1 MATFAELGL
10 SEALCQSLA
19 KLGFEEP
26 TPIQQEAIP
35 ALLTGADVLG
45 QAATGTGKTAAF
57 ALPLLERWVLGTEPT
72 DPEVLVITPTRELC
86 LQVSEAFHS
95 FGRDADV
102 LVTPIYGGQEY
113 GRQIRA
119 LKRGTHV
126 VVATP
131 GRALDHISRG
141 TLKLDNVKAVV
152 LDEADEMLD
161 LGFADDLD
169 AIFEEL
175 PDNVQTALFSATLP
189 PRIARIA
196 EEHLKNPIRIA
207 IAKEA
212 TPEGEAPRVP
222 QIAYVVGKN
231 YRIAALGRILDL
243 EAPELAIIFART
255 RNEVDDLTE
264 ALRARG
270 YGVEALHGGLDQP
283 TRDRVMRRARSG
295 QVDAIVATDVA
306 ARGID
311 LENLTHVIN
320 FGIPASY
327 ETYVHR
333 IGRTGRAGR
342 TGTAITILEPREHRH
357 LRMLERV
364 TKSKIEL
371 RSVPSATDV
380 RAKRLEIMR
389 GALEE
394 ILSGDEKASLERFR
408 VVIESLCEEHDP
420 FDVAAA
426 AMRLAEE
433 AEGVLDDEADIPAFN
448 ENRRGDRGDRTDG
461 ERSPR
466 SDRPRR
472 ERRDTPEPGMT
483 RIFIGTGRSMGIRPG
498 DIVGAIANEAGISS
512 RAIGA
517 IDISDRFTLAEVD
530 SSAADEVVAALQGAR
545 FKGRTVLVKLDG
557 GRPVR
562 PPREFDGDRRE
573 FDRGTRAERFDR
585 QDRPERSARF
595 DRGGRFEQFDRRRGP
610 RR

>member
-1 MATFAELGL
+1 MTTFSDLGL
-10 SEALCQSLA
+10 SPVVVDALT

-35 ALLTGADVLG
+35 ALLTGRDVLG

-57 ALPLLERWVLGTEPT
+57 SLPLLEHWLLGEEAAEPLVLI
-72 DPEVLVITPTRELC
+72 VTPTRELC

-95 FGRDADV
+95 FGRDAGIV
-102 LVTPIYGGQEY
+102 VTPIYGGQEY

-141 TLKLDNVKAVV
+141 TLSLASIKAVV

-161 LGFADDLD
+161 LGFADELD
-169 AIFEEL
+169 AIFDAL
-175 PDNVQTALFSATLP
+175 PGKVQTALFSATLP

-196 EEHLKNPIRIA
+196 EDRLSDPIRIA
-207 IAKEA
+207 IAKA
-212 TPEGEAPRVP
+212 PAADGETPRVP

-231 YRIAALGRILDL
+231 YRIPALGRILDL

-270 YGVEALHGGLDQP
+270 FSVEALHGGLDQP

-327 ETYVHR
+327 ETYIHR

-342 TGTAITILEPREHRH
+342 SGTAITILEPREHRH

-364 TKSKIEL
+364 TKAKIEI

-380 RAKRLEIMR
+380 RAKRLELLR
-389 GALEE
+389 GSIEE
-394 ILSGDEKASLERFR
+394 ILAAENTEALERFR
-408 VVIESLCEEHDP
+408 VVVESLCEEHDP
-420 FDVAAA
+420 FEVAAA
-426 AMRLAEE
+426 ALKLAQENE
-433 AEGVLDDEADIPAFN
+433 SADDDDTDIPTFT
-448 ENRRGDRGDRTDG
+448 DRQRTRQEKRG
-461 ERSPR
+461 ERTR
-466 SDRPRR
+466 SDRTG
-472 ERRDTPEPGMT
+472 DPEPGMT
-483 RIFIGTGRSMGIRPG
+483 RIFIGAGRFAGIRPG

-512 RAIGA
+512 KAIGA
-517 IDISDRFTLAEVD
+517 IEISDRFTLAEVE
-530 SSAADEVVAALQGAR
+530 SETAETVVAALQDAR
-545 FKGRTVLVKLDG
+545 FKGRTVTVKLDG
-557 GRPVR
+557 GQPQRKGRSNSDSFPQK
-562 PPREFDGDRRE
+562 REEKRFDGERSVRKDRS
-573 FDRGTRAERFDR
+573 DRADRSERFERFDAAER
-585 QDRPERSARF
+585 RP
-595 DRGGRFEQFDRRRGP
+595 RGERRGP